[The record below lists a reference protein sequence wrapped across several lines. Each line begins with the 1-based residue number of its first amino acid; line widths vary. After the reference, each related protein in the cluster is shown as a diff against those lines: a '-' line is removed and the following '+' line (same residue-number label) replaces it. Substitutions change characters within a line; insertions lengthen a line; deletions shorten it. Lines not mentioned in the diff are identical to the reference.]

1 MSNLCLGVMDSGMG
15 GLTVVD
21 LLHKKYPEIKI
32 VFLGDNANMPYGDK
46 TKQQIMEFVKNNI
59 SFLSTFS
66 IDGIL
71 IACNTMDSNC
81 YQSIKDNC
89 DIKLYPIIQ
98 PTCQKAFQISKNK
111 KIAVLATAATVK
123 SNAYKNSLERLD
135 RQI

>member
-66 IDGIL
+66 IDGFF
-71 IACNTMDSNC
+71 
-81 YQSIKDNC
+81 
-89 DIKLYPIIQ
+89 PIIYT
-98 PTCQKAFQISKNK
+98 PEIPVLSPVLDIS
-111 KIAVLATAATVK
+111 
-123 SNAYKNSLERLD
+123 R
-135 RQI
+135 